1 MVSPA
6 SRESLLSLAS
16 LASLASRE
24 CQDSQDTRD
33 SRDTRDS
40 QDSRD
45 TRDSQDTQDSQDTRD
60 SLDSRDTQDSRDSQD
75 TNSILNL
82 EYRITNERSR
92 TPGSIETP
100 DRARRNHLKG
110 NLKHPRCG
118 NCSKQGR
125 YRVFDQ
131 IRNAI
136 SGARLQFE
144 TRSGVKVAE

>member
-24 CQDSQDTRD
+24 C
-33 SRDTRDS
+33 
-40 QDSRD
+40 
-45 TRDSQDTQDSQDTRD
+45 QDSQDTRD

-92 TPGSIETP
+92 TSGSIETP
-100 DRARRNHLKG
+100 DRARLEHMKG
-110 NLKHPRCG
+110 NLKQPGHC
-118 NCSKQGR
+118 NCSKQGC

-131 IRNAI
+131 IRNAA

>member
-1 MVSPA
+1 MVSWA
-6 SRESLLSLAS
+6 SLASLSSLVSLSSRVGRESLLSLVNQ
-16 LASLASRE
+16 E
-24 CQDSQDTRD
+24 C
-33 SRDTRDS
+33 
-40 QDSRD
+40 
-45 TRDSQDTQDSQDTRD
+45 RDSQDTQDT
-60 SLDSRDTQDSRDSQD
+60 LDSKDTQDSPD

-144 TRSGVKVAE
+144 TRSGVKVTE